1 MKNYQKYE
9 KSYFMP
15 PEVTYDWAKKD
26 SVEQPPKWCSVDLRD
41 GNQALI
47 EPMSL
52 DEKLE
57 FFQMLVDIGFKEIEV
72 GFPAASETEYQFMR
86 TLIEKDMIPDDV
98 TVQVLTQA
106 REHIIKRTFEAVKGA
121 PHAVIHLYNSTSVAQ
136 REQVFRKDKEQVK
149 QLAIDGAKL
158 LLKLASET
166 DGNFTFEYSP
176 ESFHGTEVDYAVEV
190 CNAVLDVWQPTA
202 DNKAIINIPTT
213 VENAMPHTFACQLE
227 YVHKHLKHR
236 ENVVLS
242 LHPHNDRGC
251 GVATA
256 ELGILA
262 GADRIEGTLFGNGER
277 TGNVDIIT
285 LGMNMYSQGVDPGL
299 DFSNMKKIRETYER
313 LTRMQ
318 VYDRQPYSGD
328 LVFTAFSGSHQD
340 AIAKGMAWRDEKKC
354 DKWTVPY
361 LPIDPKDV
369 GREYDSDVIRI
380 NSQSGKGGV
389 NYILMHSHGIN
400 LPKAMREEV
409 GYMVKDVSDKAHK
422 ELTPDWVYQIF
433 SDHYINTKSIF
444 HIDECH
450 FKQVDGITAEVTI
463 NHAGESK
470 VITSNGNGRL
480 DAVSNA
486 IKQYF
491 NISYELSFYEEHSLT
506 KGSSSKAVAYVGII
520 CNGKTFWGVGIDP
533 DIIRASIEALIV
545 AVNKI
550 EELGSADACTD
561 ARMIEIMNYV
571 QANYIDITL
580 DDLAEKFFLSKP
592 YLSKYIKEKSG
603 MTFGDL
609 VKKIRMKK
617 AKALLKSSNMTVE
630 NIAMSVGYQNVEHFN
645 RLFKKAYNMTPMQF
659 RNQK

>member
-26 SVEQPPKWCSVDLRD
+26 AVEQPPKWCSVDLRD

-149 QLAIDGAKL
+149 QRAIDGAKL

-645 RLFKKAYNMTPMQF
+645 RLFKKAYDMTPMQF